1 MNLINITSCIYT
13 ANTDFRPWHALC
25 CIQWSSENKGRYSLD
40 SDCAIAHQGVSM
52 KKNDKIRPI
61 KKKTKT
67 LLDELIEKK
76 NAEDLGLLDLLF
88 IEEVMNQ
95 KKQGKTK

>member
-1 MNLINITSCIYT
+1 MN
-13 ANTDFRPWHALC
+13 
-25 CIQWSSENKGRYSLD
+25 
-40 SDCAIAHQGVSM
+40 
-52 KKNDKIRPI
+52 KNDKIRPF

-67 LLDELIEKK
+67 LLDELMEKK

-88 IEEVMNQ
+88 VEELMNQ

>member
-1 MNLINITSCIYT
+1 
-13 ANTDFRPWHALC
+13 
-25 CIQWSSENKGRYSLD
+25 
-40 SDCAIAHQGVSM
+40 M
-52 KKNDKIRPI
+52 KKNDKIRPF